1 MRQVLL
7 TMAGVALLLAAPGY
21 AAAPQKPKKQ
31 YSDLKFVVVKK
42 HNGKPIRNASVVL
55 HLVNEK
61 GEQQKGGYQLKT
73 ASDGTTSFDSAPYGK
88 MRVQVIA
95 AGFQTYGEDLDIN
108 QPTHEFVIQMNRPQE
123 QYSIY
128 EKKPGEKKPEEK
140 PKP

>member
-1 MRQVLL
+1 MTRLLFSLTVVLL
-7 TMAGVALLLAAPGY
+7 ALSPP
-21 AAAPQKPKKQ
+21 AAAQRKPKQ
-31 YSDLKFVVVKK
+31 YSDLKFQVVKK

-73 ASDGTTSFDSAPYGK
+73 ATDGRTSFDSAPYGK

-95 AGFQTYGEDLDIN
+95 PGFQTYGEDFDIS
-108 QPTHEFVIQMNRPQE
+108 QPSHEFLIRMNRPKE

-128 EKKPGEKKPEEK
+128 DKKPEEKKPEEK